1 MTLQFYSTKAYNYVR
16 RTFKNLLPHPATI
29 KKWFSV
35 VNGEP
40 GFTFEA
46 FKAITKKVTETPG
59 KIICNITIDEM
70 AIRKQTIFL
79 NGKFY
84 GGVDLG
90 TIQHHYNATD
100 NVQQA
105 TNALV
110 FLAVC
115 INGHW

>member
-1 MTLQFYSTKAYNYVR
+1 
-16 RTFKNLLPHPATI
+16 
-29 KKWFSV
+29 V
-35 VNGEP
+35 VDGEP

-46 FKAITKKVTETPG
+46 FEAIRRKVTETHEP
-59 KIICNITIDEM
+59 IICNITLDEM
-70 AIRKQTIFL
+70 AIRKQTIFF

-90 TIQHHYNATD
+90 TGQDQNDSD

-115 INGHW
+115 MMHIN